1 MGRSDGKLVRG
12 IPAFD
17 RLIPR
22 IMNRRYDATN
32 FVKVE
37 FDMAKLH
44 ELLRR
49 LRMEGHQVGVMDAVI
64 SAFALLLQRT
74 PELNR
79 FIANK
84 KIYQRNHVCVSFAII
99 KRGTDGEVT
108 ETAVKVYIEPEDN
121 LLTISQKM
129 REIIKEN
136 EKPQTENA
144 LDRFVNG
151 LMAAPLLP
159 SVSVWLIKFLDRW
172 GMLPKR
178 IIKLSPFH
186 TSMFI
191 SNLASIQMNYVY
203 HHLYEFGTT
212 STFITLG
219 MPKRLSQQDGK
230 PKRVLTLGISIDERI
245 CTGAIWARSVYEFK
259 RIMEHPERLL
269 GEHTGSESTDV
280 SDLAQESEETIS
292 T

>member
-1 MGRSDGKLVRG
+1 M
-12 IPAFD
+12 
-17 RLIPR
+17 
-22 IMNRRYDATN
+22 MNRRYDATN

-44 ELLRR
+44 ELLRG
-49 LRMEGHQVGVMDAVI
+49 LRIEGYQVGVMDAVI
-64 SAFALLLQRT
+64 TAFALLLQRT

-84 KIYQRNHVCVSFAII
+84 KIYQRNHICVSFALI
-99 KRGTDGEVT
+99 KRDTDGEVT

-121 LLTISQKM
+121 LLTISRKM
-129 REIIKEN
+129 RDVIKEN
-136 EKPQTENA
+136 EKPQAKNA
-144 LDRFVNG
+144 MDRFVDG

-159 SVSVWLIKFLDRW
+159 SISVGLIKLLDKW
-172 GMLPKR
+172 GMLPKS

-212 STFITLG
+212 SLFVTLG
-219 MPKRLSQQDGK
+219 MPKRISQQDEK
-230 PKRVLTLGISIDERI
+230 PKRMLSLGISIDERI
-245 CTGAIWARSVYEFK
+245 CIGATWAKAFYEFK

-269 GEHTGSESTDV
+269 GEQTEGDVFAAAST
-280 SDLAQESEETIS
+280 SKHEPEEVVLT
-292 T
+292 